1 MRTVSVLIPRY
12 PRVVNGSGASR
23 PATRLLAMLEVLQ
36 AHGAVSGRELA
47 ERLEVDPRTVRRY
60 AVKLEELGIPVE
72 TERGPYGGY
81 RLRPGF
87 KLPPLML
94 TDDEATAVVLGL
106 IVSPQTGISTEGSA
120 ADEALAKILRVLPTE
135 LRDRVGALEGSLGWT
150 WTPRKPQPPAT
161 EVVLTLAAAIRW
173 KRRALIRYATPGR
186 EETDRIVAPYGLVFH
201 AGKWYLAADDER
213 SGEIRTFRV
222 DRVRS
227 AELRPERASP
237 PEGFDAAEHVERSIA
252 ATPWGWRLEIV
263 FDTTLEEAKRRIP
276 RWVGEPEQI
285 EEGVLLRAHSDDLD
299 AAARM
304 LASLGW
310 SFTVREPDELRE
322 SLRRVADVV
331 WSAASLPRHDSH
343 TDSMSQ
349 PVTR

>member
-1 MRTVSVLIPRY
+1 
-12 PRVVNGSGASR
+12 
-23 PATRLLAMLEVLQ
+23 MLEVLQ
-36 AHGAVSGRELA
+36 ARGTVSGRELA
-47 ERLEVDPRTVRRY
+47 ERLDVDLRTVRRY

-72 TERGPYGGY
+72 TQRGPYGGY

-106 IVSPQTGISTEGSA
+106 IVSRQTGISTAEA
-120 ADEALAKILRVLPTE
+120 AAEEALAKILRVLPAE
-135 LRDRVGALEGSLGWT
+135 LRDRVGALEESLGWT
-150 WTPRKPQPPAT
+150 GRPREPQPPAT
-161 EVVLTLAAAIRW
+161 EVVLTLAAAIRE
-173 KRRALIRYATPGR
+173 KRRADIRYATPGR
-186 EETDRIVAPYGLVFH
+186 KESDRVVAPYGLVFH
-201 AGKWYLAADDER
+201 AGRWYLAAGDDR

-227 AELRPERASP
+227 AELRSERAVP
-237 PEGFDAAEHVERSIA
+237 PEGFDAVEHVERSIA
-252 ATPWGWRLEIV
+252 ATPWGWRLEVV
-263 FDTTLEEAKRRIP
+263 FDTTLEQARRRIP

-310 SFTVREPDELRE
+310 PFTVREPTDLRA
-322 SLRRVADVV
+322 SLRKVAGVV
-331 WSAASLPRHDSH
+331 SAAAR
-343 TDSMSQ
+343 
-349 PVTR
+349 

>member
-1 MRTVSVLIPRY
+1 MIRTVSVLIRGY
-12 PRVVNGSGASR
+12 PPNVTVSGVSG
-23 PATRLLAMLEVLQ
+23 PATRLLTMLEVLQ
-36 AHGAVSGRELA
+36 ARGTVSGRELA
-47 ERLEVDPRTVRRY
+47 ERLEIDPRTVRRY

-106 IVSPQTGISTEGSA
+106 IVSRQTGIGVAEPA
-120 ADEALAKILRVLPTE
+120 VEEALAKILRVLPNE

-150 WTPRKPQPPAT
+150 RGPTEPRPPAT
-161 EVVLTLAAAIRW
+161 DVVLTLADAVRS
-173 KRRALIRYATPGR
+173 KRRARIRYATPGR
-186 EETDRIVAPYGLVFH
+186 EEGDRIVAPYGLVFH
-201 AGKWYLAADDER
+201 AGRWYLAADDER

-227 AELRPERASP
+227 AELRRERATP
-237 PEGFDAAEHVERSIA
+237 PEDFDAVEHVERAIA

-263 FDTTLEEAKRRIP
+263 FATTLEEARRRIP

-285 EEGVLLRAHSDDLD
+285 EGGVLLRAHADDLD

-310 SFTVREPDELRE
+310 PFTVREPPELRDA
-322 SLRRVADVV
+322 LRTVADVV
-331 WSAASLPRHDSH
+331 SAAAG
-343 TDSMSQ
+343 
-349 PVTR
+349 

>member
-1 MRTVSVLIPRY
+1 
-12 PRVVNGSGASR
+12 
-23 PATRLLAMLEVLQ
+23 MLEVLQ
-36 AHGAVSGRELA
+36 ARGTVSGRELA

-72 TERGPYGGY
+72 SDRGPYGGY

-106 IVSPQTGISTEGSA
+106 IVSRQIGVGVARPA
-120 ADEALAKILRVLPTE
+120 VDEALAKILRVLPNE
-135 LRDRVGALEGSLGWT
+135 LRERVGALEGSLGWSGT
-150 WTPRKPQPPAT
+150 WREPQPPAT
-161 EVVLTLAAAIRW
+161 DVVLTLATAIRR
-173 KRRALIRYATPGR
+173 KRRVEIRYATPGR
-186 EETDRIVAPYGLVFH
+186 DESDRVVAPYGLVFR
-201 AGKWYLAADDER
+201 AGRWYLAAHDDR
-213 SGEIRTFRV
+213 SDEIRTFRV

-227 AELRPERASP
+227 AEPRSERATP
-237 PEGFDAAEHVERSIA
+237 PEGFDAVEHVERSIA

-263 FDTTLEEAKRRIP
+263 FETTLEEASRRIP
-276 RWVGEPEQI
+276 RWIGEPEEI

-310 SFTVREPDELRE
+310 PFTVRKPAELRTA
-322 SLRRVADVV
+322 LRKVADLV
-331 WSAASLPRHDSH
+331 SAAAR
-343 TDSMSQ
+343 
-349 PVTR
+349 

>member
-1 MRTVSVLIPRY
+1 
-12 PRVVNGSGASR
+12 
-23 PATRLLAMLEVLQ
+23 MLEILE
-36 AHGAVSGRELA
+36 ARGTVSGRELA

-72 TERGPYGGY
+72 AERGPYGGY

-87 KLPPLML
+87 RLPPLML

-106 IVSPQTGISTEGSA
+106 IVSRQTGIGVA
-120 ADEALAKILRVLPTE
+120 APAVEDALTKILRVLPIE

-150 WTPRKPQPPAT
+150 RGPKEREPPAT
-161 EVVLTLAAAIRW
+161 DVVLTLAAAIRS
-173 KRRALIRYATPGR
+173 KRWVRIRYATPGR
-186 EETDRIVAPYGLVFH
+186 EEADRIVAPYGLVFH
-201 AGKWYLAADDER
+201 AERWYLAADDER

-227 AELRPERASP
+227 AELRPERATP
-237 PEGFDAAEHVERSIA
+237 PEGFDAVEHVERSIA
-252 ATPWGWRLEIV
+252 AMPWGWELEIV
-263 FDTTLEEAKRRIP
+263 FDTTLEEARRRIP

-310 SFTVREPDELRE
+310 PFTVRRPNELRE
-322 SLRRVADVV
+322 SLGRVADVV
-331 WSAASLPRHDSH
+331 SAAASR
-343 TDSMSQ
+343 
-349 PVTR
+349 

>member
-1 MRTVSVLIPRY
+1 MRTISVLIQRY
-12 PRVVNGSGASR
+12 LRSVIGASK
-23 PATRLLAMLEVLQ
+23 PATRLLAMLEILE
-36 AHGAVSGRELA
+36 ARGTVSGRELA

-60 AVKLEELGIPVE
+60 AVSLEELGIPVE

-106 IVSPQTGISTEGSA
+106 TVGRQTGIGVAEPA
-120 ADEALAKILRVLPTE
+120 VEDALAKILRVFPTE

-150 WTPRKPQPPAT
+150 GTPRGPRPPET
-161 EVVLTLAAAIRW
+161 DVVLTLAAAIRS
-173 KRRALIRYATPGR
+173 KRRAKIRYATPGR
-186 EETDRIVAPYGLVFH
+186 EEADRIVAPYGLVFH
-201 AGKWYLAADDER
+201 AGRWYLAADDQG

-227 AELRPERASP
+227 AEPRSERATP
-237 PEGFDAAEHVERSIA
+237 PEGFDPVEHVERSIA
-252 ATPWGWRLEIV
+252 ATPGGWRLEIV
-263 FDTTLEEAKRRIP
+263 FDTTLEEARRRIP
-276 RWVGEPEQI
+276 RWVGEPERT
-285 EEGVLLRAHSDDLD
+285 EEGVLLRAHADDLD

-310 SFTVREPDELRE
+310 PFTVREPVELRQAI
-322 SLRRVADVV
+322 RRIADVL
-331 WSAASLPRHDSH
+331 AAAAAG
-343 TDSMSQ
+343 
-349 PVTR
+349 

>member
-1 MRTVSVLIPRY
+1 MRTIPVLIPRY
-12 PRVVNGSGASR
+12 PANVTVSGASR
-23 PATRLLAMLEVLQ
+23 PATRLLTMLEVLE
-36 AHGAVSGRELA
+36 ARGTVSGRELA

-106 IVSPQTGISTEGSA
+106 IVSRQTGIQVAESA
-120 ADEALAKILRVLPTE
+120 MDEALAKILRVLPTE
-135 LRDRVGALEGSLGWT
+135 LRDRVGALEGSLEWT
-150 WTPRKPQPPAT
+150 WTRRERQPPAT
-161 EVVLTLAAAIRW
+161 EVVLTLAAAIRS
-173 KRRALIRYATPGR
+173 KRRARIRYAAPGR
-186 EETDRIVAPYGLVFH
+186 EEADRVVAPYGLVLH
-201 AGKWYLAADDER
+201 AGRWYLAADDER
-213 SGEIRTFRV
+213 SSEIRTFRV

-227 AELRPERASP
+227 AELRAEHATP
-237 PEGFDAAEHVERSIA
+237 PEGFDAIEHVERSIA

-263 FDTTLEEAKRRIP
+263 FDTTLDEARRRIP

-285 EEGVLLRAHSDDLD
+285 EEGVLLRAHTDDLD

-310 SFTVREPDELRE
+310 PFTVREPHELRE
-322 SLRRVADVV
+322 SLRKVANIV
-331 WSAASLPRHDSH
+331 SAA
-343 TDSMSQ
+343 TG
-349 PVTR
+349 

>member
-12 PRVVNGSGASR
+12 PSTVNGSGASR

-36 AHGAVSGRELA
+36 ARGTVSGRELA

-60 AVKLEELGIPVE
+60 AVKLEDLGIPVE

-106 IVSPQTGISTEGSA
+106 IVSRQTGISTAGSA
-120 ADEALAKILRVLPTE
+120 VDEALAKILRVLPTE

-150 WTPRKPQPPAT
+150 WTPREPQPPAT
-161 EVVLTLAAAIRW
+161 EVVLTLAAAIRR

-186 EETDRIVAPYGLVFH
+186 AETDRIVAPYGLVFH
-201 AGKWYLAADDER
+201 AAKWYLAADDER

-237 PEGFDAAEHVERSIA
+237 PEGFDAVEHVERSIA
-252 ATPWGWRLEIV
+252 ATAWGWRLEIV
-263 FDTTLEEAKRRIP
+263 FDTTLEEARRRIP

-285 EEGVLLRAHSDDLD
+285 EEGVLLRAQSDDLD

-310 SFTVREPDELRE
+310 PFTVREPHELRE
-322 SLRRVADVV
+322 SLRKVANIV
-331 WSAASLPRHDSH
+331 SAAALGVRS
-343 TDSMSQ
+343 
-349 PVTR
+349 

>member
-1 MRTVSVLIPRY
+1 MRTISVLIQRY
-12 PRVVNGSGASR
+12 LRRVIGASK
-23 PATRLLAMLEVLQ
+23 PATRLLAMLEILE
-36 AHGAVSGRELA
+36 ARGTVSGGELA

-60 AVKLEELGIPVE
+60 AVSLEELGIPVE

-106 IVSPQTGISTEGSA
+106 TLGRQTGIGVAEPA
-120 ADEALAKILRVLPTE
+120 VEDALAKILRVLPTE

-150 WTPRKPQPPAT
+150 GTPRGPRPPET
-161 EVVLTLAAAIRW
+161 DVVLTLAAAIRS
-173 KRRALIRYATPGR
+173 KRAARIRYATPGR

-201 AGKWYLAADDER
+201 AGRWYLAADDQHSR
-213 SGEIRTFRV
+213 EIRTFRV

-227 AELRPERASP
+227 AELRSERATP
-237 PEGFDAAEHVERSIA
+237 PEGFDPVEHVERSIA

-263 FDTTLEEAKRRIP
+263 FDTTLEEARRRIP
-276 RWVGEPEQI
+276 RWVGEPEQTQ
-285 EEGVLLRAHSDDLD
+285 EGVLLRAHADDLD

-310 SFTVREPDELRE
+310 PFTVREPGELRVAI
-322 SLRRVADVV
+322 RRIADVLAV
-331 WSAASLPRHDSH
+331 AAAG
-343 TDSMSQ
+343 
-349 PVTR
+349 